1 MDNAMHISRI
11 IGPVFFILSLIIMFD
26 KKRVDEAI
34 KSLQEITGLQ
44 LIVGMVNLLL
54 GLIIISFY
62 NVWAWN
68 WGLLVTVFAWFAVLR
83 GVLIL
88 LFPKAVRGFKD
99 LYSWHGAYCF
109 AGLDFSLCSQTH
121 CLSSKRKQYCL
132 VEYFFYFASK
142 GGSWLSPFC
151 LQIWSICT
159 IEKREMFFHL

>member
-88 LFPKAVRGFKD
+88 LFPKVVRGFKVKTE
-99 LYSWHGAYCF
+99 G
-109 AGLDFSLCSQTH
+109 
-121 CLSSKRKQYCL
+121 RM
-132 VEYFFYFASK
+132 FFGFIFMA
-142 GGSWLSPFC
+142 
-151 LQIWSICT
+151 WSILLCWFG
-159 IEKREMFFHL
+159 FFPM